1 MKQFD
6 ATFDDGTDGY
16 QSANPGKYPAHVSGF
31 DVKTFDSGSK
41 VFNIEFTL
49 AEECKNMKV
58 NKHIRNGNEY
68 APCFH
73 TNEDPEKISAGFMTG
88 KKYFSAGVWLTP
100 KLPKDQ
106 GWKNR
111 TYKEF
116 FTNIGIEFPTNE
128 NGTIELQE
136 VEEEDVI
143 GMPALV
149 NVQPYSYT
157 NKDGSEK
164 TSLRVLNVFPW
175 NDGTRKEPAKDTDVP
190 F

>member
-6 ATFDDGTDGY
+6 ATFEDGTDGY
-16 QSANPGKYPAHVSGF
+16 QAANPGKYPAHVSGF
-31 DVKTFDSGSK
+31 DVRTFDSGSK

-49 AEECKNMKV
+49 AEECKSMEVHKYV
-58 NKHIRNGNEY
+58 RNDNVYEPLDKDGE
-68 APCFH
+68 
-73 TNEDPEKISAGFMTG
+73 PEMISAGFMTG
-88 KKYFSAGVWLTP
+88 KKYRSAGVWLTP

-106 GWKNR
+106 RWKNR

-128 NGTIELQE
+128 NGSIELSE
-136 VEEEDVI
+136 IEEDVI
-143 GMPALV
+143 GMPSLV
-149 NVQPYSYT
+149 DVKAYTYT
-157 NKDGSEK
+157 NKDGEDK

-175 NDGTRKEPAKDTDVP
+175 NDGARKEAAKDTDVP